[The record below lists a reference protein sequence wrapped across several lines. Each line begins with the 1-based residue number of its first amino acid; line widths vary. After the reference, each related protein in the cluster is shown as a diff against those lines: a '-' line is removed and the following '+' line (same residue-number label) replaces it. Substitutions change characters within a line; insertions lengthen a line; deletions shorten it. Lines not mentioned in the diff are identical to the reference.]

1 MYLLDTN
8 HCSQAILGN
17 TNVLRRL
24 EYIENSVITTCAIV
38 QGELIDM
45 AERSQR
51 KESNLVLINRFLIG
65 IYIHNGVIMQIAT
78 PSIDSLSGEITL
90 LGEVFDKLREIKTEL
105 ADHDY
110 ILAIKA
116 YQERLPIRCTGD
128 LVKVDNHFLLENPHN
143 LLLNNI

>member
-17 TNVLRRL
+17 ANVLRRL
-24 EYIENSVITTCAIV
+24 AEVENSVITTCAIV

-65 IYIHNGVIMQIAT
+65 IYIHNVDGFTATIYGQLKAALFNQFAPKEKSLRRKTKISNLGFDENDLWIAAVALQHGLT
-78 PSIDSLSGEITL
+78 VVSADSDFQRIQQVRTLSVESWL
-90 LGEVFDKLREIKTEL
+90 
-105 ADHDY
+105 
-110 ILAIKA
+110 
-116 YQERLPIRCTGD
+116 
-128 LVKVDNHFLLENPHN
+128 
-143 LLLNNI
+143 